1 VTKVV
6 GVIGGMGP
14 LASYAF
20 YGELIRLTQARRDQ
34 DHLHVVIDS
43 DATIPDRTRF
53 LLGEGEDPRPA
64 IIGSS
69 QRLVAAGAELL
80 VMPCNTATAFS
91 KEIHRA
97 AGIPL
102 VDWIDAAV
110 DRLADMAVRRVGI
123 LATSGTIEVAL
134 YQRQLEA
141 RRIDWIVP
149 DPPSQEAVM
158 DAIYGAHGVKAG
170 VADDVT
176 RKGILGAA
184 EDLAHRGAEAI
195 VLGCTELP
203 LAVPEGHPEW
213 PVPAVD
219 PASAV
224 AQRVIEQAGGR
235 LVEDADR

>member
-1 VTKVV
+1 VSKVV
-6 GVIGGMGP
+6 GVVGGMGP

-20 YGELIRLTQARRDQ
+20 YGQLIRLTRARRDQ
-34 DHLHVVIDS
+34 DHLHVVVDS

-64 IIGSS
+64 IIGSA

-80 VMPCNTATAFS
+80 VMPCNTAAAFS
-91 KEIHRA
+91 EEIQLA
-97 AGIPL
+97 AGVPL
-102 VDWIDAAV
+102 VGWIDGAV
-110 DRLADMAVRRVGI
+110 DRLAVMGVRRVGV
-123 LATSGTIEVAL
+123 LATTGAIQVGL

-141 RRIDWIVP
+141 RRMDWIIP
-149 DPPSQEAVM
+149 DTPAQEAVM
-158 DAIYGAHGVKAG
+158 DSIYGPHGVKAG

-184 EDLAHRGAEAI
+184 QDLAHRGAEAV

-203 LAVPEGHPEW
+203 LAVPESHPEW

-224 AQRVIEQAGGR
+224 ARHVIEQAGAR
-235 LVEDADR
+235 VVEDGHQ